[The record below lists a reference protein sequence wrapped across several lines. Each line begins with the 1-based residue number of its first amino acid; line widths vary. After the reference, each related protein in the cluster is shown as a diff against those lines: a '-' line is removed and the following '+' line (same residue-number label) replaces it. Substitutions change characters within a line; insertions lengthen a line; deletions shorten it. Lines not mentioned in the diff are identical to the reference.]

1 MMKFVNLSS
10 EEFDQFTSENFSH
23 YTQSSIHF
31 DNRNKM
37 KGDVHLVGVKDEDD
51 KVIAGCLLTE
61 ARSLK
66 FFKYFYTHRG
76 PVMDYNNQS
85 LVRFFFKSL
94 TDHLKKRNCL
104 YVLVD
109 PYLLENLRNADG
121 EIIESFD
128 NRPFIKTM
136 EDLGYKHQGYTVG
149 YDTMSQI
156 RWLSVLD
163 LKDKT
168 EDQLLKEMDYQTRRN
183 IKKTYEMGVQVK
195 TLPIEETDTFFE
207 LFQMAEEK
215 HGFKFREKPYFEDMQ
230 KTYEDHAMLKLA
242 YIDLQDYLNTLQ
254 EKHDNLEKQL
264 KEVEKTLEE
273 NPNSKKNKTKHTQV
287 KQQYDSNER
296 KINQTKDKIAEEGQ
310 VLNLAAALYI
320 YNDHEVYYLSSGS
333 NPKYNAYM
341 GAYRLQWEMIK
352 FAKEHDI
359 NRYNFYG
366 ITGDFSEDAEDAGVQ
381 KFKEGFNADVY
392 EYIGDF
398 VKPIKPIFY
407 KLKEILDNR
416 KS

>member
-1 MMKFVNLSS
+1 MKFVNLTS
-10 EEFDQFTSENFSH
+10 EEFEQFTSENFSH
-23 YTQSSIHF
+23 YTQSNIHYN
-31 DNRNKM
+31 NRSKT
-37 KGDVHLVGVKDEDD
+37 KGEVHLVGVKDDQED
-51 KVIAGCLLTE
+51 VIAACLLTE

-76 PVMDYNNQS
+76 PVMDFNNLV

-94 TDHLKKRNCL
+94 TAYLKKHNCL

-109 PYLLENLRNADG
+109 PYVLENLRQPNG

-128 NRPFIKTM
+128 NRALIKTM
-136 EDLGYKHQGYTVG
+136 EELGYKHQGYTVG

-156 RWLSVLD
+156 RWLSVLN
-163 LKDKT
+163 LKDKS

-183 IKKTYEMGVQVK
+183 IKKTYEMGVKVK

-207 LFQMAEEK
+207 LFKMAEEK
-215 HGFKFREKPYFEDMQ
+215 HGFKFREEPYFVEMQ

-242 YIDLQDYLNTLQ
+242 YIDLQDYLDTLQ
-254 EKHDNLEKQL
+254 TKHQNLNQQL
-264 KEVEKTLEE
+264 KDVEKTLEE

-287 KQQYDSNER
+287 KQQFDSNAR
-296 KINQTKDKIAEEGQ
+296 KIRQTKEKIAEEGQ
-310 VLNLAAALYI
+310 VLHLAAALYI

-341 GAYRLQWEMIK
+341 GAYRLQWDMIQ
-352 FAKEHDI
+352 FAKEHNID
-359 NRYNFYG
+359 RYNFYG
-366 ITGDFSEDAEDAGVQ
+366 VTGDFSENAEDAGVQ
-381 KFKEGFNADVY
+381 KFKEGFNAKIY

-398 VKPIKPIFY
+398 IKPIKPLFY
-407 KLKEILDNR
+407 KVKQELENR
-416 KS
+416 R